1 MELDG
6 NMILQ
11 AKSIKIEMFL
21 FFRVFQTNKTF
32 STPDVG
38 LRKVRQAFGWGLD
51 KEQLQLNIGSLKP
64 AVSQNGAWGI
74 EKLLE
79 ICLKIYIFLFK
90 NFLETNIVI
99 RRRLTKNLKKLF
111 KRSEDDHINREREI
125 ERNGQTDREQCVRD
139 KERTV

>member
-1 MELDG
+1 
-6 NMILQ
+6 
-11 AKSIKIEMFL
+11 
-21 FFRVFQTNKTF
+21 
-32 STPDVG
+32 
-38 LRKVRQAFGWGLD
+38 LD

-79 ICLKIYIFLFK
+79 ICLKIYIFLFR